1 MASFCIEGELDKEY
15 KQQKQKGV
23 IRVDKLVKQ
32 QVLHNVWIQNKR
44 KTILERHANVHEK
57 PNIRWFEQNMNLD
70 FPTSNHLHHP
80 FHIRRAPIPT
90 IGMPWP
96 RPQTFETSDTKLYKI
111 RKLSV
116 KANFSNCH
124 ILQKAVQR
132 YMNIFFT
139 CSNVQFTN
147 NLLHLKNSNFGFSM
161 QKPSYEYLTSL
172 EELRKLTFDV
182 ERCSNYPTLSSDES
196 YTLRTSNG
204 EIRIEAKDVWGTL
217 RALETLSQL
226 IICISNT
233 FIIRKTRIVDFPRFP
248 HRGILI
254 DSARHFMSKTTIFQ
268 MLSAMEM
275 NKINVFHWHLSDD
288 QSFPYRSRTFPDL
301 SGKGAYHPSLT
312 YTQEDVKEIIEFA
325 RIRGIRVIPEFDTP
339 GHSFSWGFGHPEL
352 LTQCYNGE
360 RPIPGDFGPMNPARN
375 STYTFL
381 SAFFKEVLEV
391 FKDQYVH
398 LGNDEVPLA
407 CWNTNREVRKLFT
420 RIKNTS
426 MFKDKGTATWSFF
439 TERLIKD
446 VQKIAMERENGVK
459 FILWQ
464 EAYQS
469 NLNIPRD
476 TIVQVWL
483 GDQRLV
489 EEVARQGYHV
499 LYSSCWYINMIQ
511 YGVVWPKYYLCDPIG
526 EGFRGKEDLVLGG
539 EACLWSEYVTSET
552 AIGLLWPKASA
563 VAERLWSDKSLRD
576 IDEAARRLEEHRC
589 RMLRRG
595 LTVGDISGP
604 GFCAFE
610 SEKPSNLSEHI
621 FQSQVVYSAKN
632 QGIFKASA
640 ALVVVGMVLITLLTC
655 TATRIGCFKIL
666 KRLVSR

>member
-1 MASFCIEGELDKEY
+1 MFLFSCYITITTQDNLQKRLQGELDKEY
-15 KQQKQKGV
+15 KQQKHKGV
-23 IRVDKLVKQ
+23 IRVDKLVKK

-172 EELRKLTFDV
+172 EELTKLTFDV
-182 ERCSNYPTLSSDES
+182 ERCSDYPTLSSDES

-226 IICISNT
+226 IICINNT

-248 HRGILI
+248 HRGVLI

-275 NKINVFHWHLSDD
+275 NKMNVLHWHLSDD

-325 RIRGIRVIPEFDTP
+325 RIRGSGLF
-339 GHSFSWGFGHPEL
+339 
-352 LTQCYNGE
+352 
-360 RPIPGDFGPMNPARN
+360 RN
-375 STYTFL
+375 LIHQVGRYL
-381 SAFFKEVLEV
+381 V
-391 FKDQYVH
+391 YI
-398 LGNDEVPLA
+398 
-407 CWNTNREVRKLFT
+407 T
-420 RIKNTS
+420 R
-426 MFKDKGTATWSFF
+426 
-439 TERLIKD
+439 
-446 VQKIAMERENGVK
+446 
-459 FILWQ
+459 
-464 EAYQS
+464 
-469 NLNIPRD
+469 
-476 TIVQVWL
+476 
-483 GDQRLV
+483 
-489 EEVARQGYHV
+489 
-499 LYSSCWYINMIQ
+499 
-511 YGVVWPKYYLCDPIG
+511 
-526 EGFRGKEDLVLGG
+526 
-539 EACLWSEYVTSET
+539 
-552 AIGLLWPKASA
+552 
-563 VAERLWSDKSLRD
+563 
-576 IDEAARRLEEHRC
+576 
-589 RMLRRG
+589 
-595 LTVGDISGP
+595 
-604 GFCAFE
+604 
-610 SEKPSNLSEHI
+610 
-621 FQSQVVYSAKN
+621 
-632 QGIFKASA
+632 
-640 ALVVVGMVLITLLTC
+640 
-655 TATRIGCFKIL
+655 
-666 KRLVSR
+666 